1 MRALRLSA
9 ATLGCSTGSSSMP
22 SAVWALFD
30 HDIAGIKFIMLY
42 ENRAFNRGA
51 IANALLDEMV

>member
-1 MRALRLSA
+1 
-9 ATLGCSTGSSSMP
+9 MP